1 MSGPEFSPVKY
12 TESEDCKYFQKI
24 THKFN
29 FKSEDVKCEMP
40 VYDDEHPELFI
51 ELVNEYWNM
60 AETYELFAGDKTLL
74 FDRFRP
80 LYLEFSRHSKNS
92 TALSKQRKKVES
104 QGTKGISNL
113 KRHTSPNGKTLDS
126 ILSLTRKRGS
136 SQKNLAN
143 FFIMETTIG
152 KIASTNP
159 IPITSKAKQGTGR
172 KKRKVKRTEELEK
185 K

>member
-12 TESEDCKYFQKI
+12 TESEDCKYFEKI
-24 THKFN
+24 THKFK

-51 ELVNEYWNM
+51 KLVNEYWNM
-60 AETYELFAGDKTLL
+60 AETYGLFAGDKTLL

-92 TALSKQRKKVES
+92 TALSKKRKKLQS
-104 QGTKGISNL
+104 QGTKGIPNL
-113 KRHTSPNGKTLDS
+113 KRHTTPNGKTLDS
-126 ILSLTRKRGS
+126 ILSLTRKRETNQRTLTS
-136 SQKNLAN
+136 

-152 KIASTNP
+152 KIAST
-159 IPITSKAKQGTGR
+159 IPNARNTEAKQGTG
-172 KKRKVKRTEELEK
+172 KKKIKSREQKDK
-185 K
+185 